1 MAEVGS
7 AFVSLIPSARGF
19 GSKMQSEVGGEVDS
33 AGKKMGSRFG
43 TAIKAGAVAVLAG
56 GAVLARFLGDS
67 VAEAREAQKVGA
79 LTAATIKATGGA
91 ANVTAKQV
99 GDLAGALSAKTGIDD
114 EVIQSGQ
121 NMLLTFKNIRNEAG
135 AGNDIFNQ
143 STTALIDMASAM
155 GTEPKQAA
163 IQLGKALNDPIKGVT
178 ALSRVGVQFTD
189 QQRAQ
194 IKTMVESGNTM
205 GAQKVILAELTS
217 QFGGAAAAQATASD
231 KAKVAFGNLQEQ
243 IGIALLPVIDRLANT
258 FTNVLVPAVSSFIT
272 GMQTGTGIGGQFA
285 TGISAAWSALQAL
298 GSALV
303 SSAGFVNQH
312 RTAFATLLGALVA
325 VKVALVAY
333 SVQQAISLA
342 ILKAHTVGTVQ
353 HTVVSTAAAAA
364 AKAWAA
370 VQWLLNAALAA
381 NPIGLVVV
389 ALAALVA
396 AIVIA
401 WKKSDAFKAAVIGAW
416 NAIKSAAVSVWNA
429 VKAAI
434 SAAWNAIKS
443 ATSAAINGV
452 KSAVSSGFNAV
463 KSTVTSAMNAIK
475 AAISAAWNAIKSV
488 VSSQVNAVKTV
499 VSTGFNALKGV
510 VTSAWNAIKGAVQNG
525 IGGVVSL
532 VASLPGKIVS
542 ALGNLGSLLYGKGQ
556 AIVQGLIAGIRSM
569 AGAVV
574 SAIVGLLPGPLQ
586 KFASKLG
593 IQSPSKVFMEFGQHV
608 GEGFALGVDGTQP
621 RVGKAIDGLVSA
633 PTMGTYSSRHLAA
646 VGGPDE
652 RIGDKLDR
660 VAAILERMP
669 KAYQLGAR
677 QGAF

>member
-19 GSKMQSEVGGEVDS
+19 GSKMQSDVGGEVDS

-243 IGIALLPVIDRLANT
+243 IGTALLPVIDRLANT

-389 ALAALVA
+389 ALAAFVA

-429 VKAAI
+429 V
-434 SAAWNAIKS
+434 
-443 ATSAAINGV
+443 
-452 KSAVSSGFNAV
+452 
-463 KSTVTSAMNAIK
+463 K